1 MKALV
6 YSIRPFEKNHLQK
19 ANRHHDLVF
28 AEYALNPVTAEKAKG
43 CEAVV
48 LFTSDIA
55 DKKTLELLKE
65 GGVKFIATRSAGYD
79 HIDIEA
85 AKNLGIKVANVPG
98 YSPYAV
104 AEHAVLLML
113 ALNRNLVM
121 ANDLFRK
128 NNFLL
133 DNLAGT
139 ELHSKTVGVIG
150 TGKIGETVIKILN
163 GFGCRILA
171 HDIYERKELEQKL
184 NFTYCVLDTLLSE
197 ADIITLHVPLNAHT
211 KYLIDGSKFKKMKRG
226 VMIVNTSRG
235 AVINT
240 VDLIASL
247 ENGQVGAA
255 GLDVYENE
263 KPLYF
268 KDLSAA
274 TISDEKFNKL
284 KSFPNV
290 LMTAHQAFLTD
301 TALQDISDT
310 TISNLD
316 CFENPEAENKNR
328 VIHE

>member
-1 MKALV
+1 MKAIV
-6 YSIRPFEKNHLQK
+6 YSTKHFEKNHLQK
-19 ANRHHDLVF
+19 ANRDHDLIF
-28 AEYALNPVTAEKAKG
+28 AEFALSAVTAEKANG

-48 LFTSDIA
+48 LFTSDMA
-55 DKKTLELLKE
+55 DKKTLELLKK

-85 AKNLGIKVANVPG
+85 AKSFGLKVANVPE

-113 ALNRNLVM
+113 ALNRNLIM

-133 DNLAGT
+133 NNLIGT
-139 ELHSKTVGVIG
+139 ELHNQTVGVIG
-150 TGKIGETVIKILN
+150 TGKIGETVIKILT

-171 HDIYERKELEQKL
+171 HDILERKELEQKL
-184 NFTYCVLDTLLSE
+184 NFTYCDLDTLLNES
-197 ADIITLHVPLNAHT
+197 DIITLHLPLNAHT
-211 KYLIDGSKFKKMKRG
+211 KYLIDGNKFKKMKRG
-226 VMIVNTSRG
+226 AMIINTSRG

-240 VDLIASL
+240 TDLIHSL
-247 ENGQVGAA
+247 ENGQVGTA

-263 KPLYF
+263 KPLFF
-268 KDLSAA
+268 KDLSSAKI
-274 TISDEKFNKL
+274 TDEQFKKL

-290 LMTAHQAFLTD
+290 LMTAHQAFLTE
-301 TALQDISDT
+301 TALQNISDT

-316 CFENPEAENKNR
+316 RFENPEAENKNQ
-328 VIHE
+328 VA

>member
-1 MKALV
+1 MKAIV
-6 YSIRPFEKNHLQK
+6 YSTKPFEKSHLQS
-19 ANRHHDLVF
+19 ANRDHDLIF

-48 LFTSDIA
+48 LFTSDMA
-55 DKKTLELLKE
+55 DKKTLELLKKD
-65 GGVKFIATRSAGYD
+65 GVKFIATRSAGYD
-79 HIDIEA
+79 HIDIET
-85 AKNLGIKVANVPG
+85 AKNLEIKVANVPE

-113 ALNRNLVM
+113 ALNRNFVK

-133 DNLAGT
+133 DDLIGT
-139 ELHSKTVGVIG
+139 ELHSNTVGVIG
-150 TGKIGETVIKILN
+150 TGKIGETVIKILT

-171 HDIYERKELEQKL
+171 HDILERKELGQK
-184 NFTYCVLDTLLSE
+184 FDFIYCDLDTLLNES
-197 ADIITLHVPLNAHT
+197 DIITLHLPLNEHT
-211 KYLIDGSKFKKMKRG
+211 KYLINGNKFKKMKRG
-226 VMIVNTSRG
+226 VRIINTSRG

-240 VDLIASL
+240 TDLIHSL

-268 KDLSAA
+268 KDFSSAKI
-274 TISDEKFNKL
+274 TDEQFNKL

-290 LMTAHQAFLTD
+290 LMTAHQAFLTE
-301 TALQDISDT
+301 TALQNISDT

-316 CFENPEAENKNR
+316 WFENPETENKNG
-328 VIHE
+328 VV